1 MLNKDLLRY
10 RIKNRKIIPSFI
22 DVSST
27 ELISLASDLLRLYDI
42 KAKPAKSEIE
52 ENLNHILNSIRDL
65 KLSKGL
71 NKIILDNSEFIS
83 LTDENISQERAALFE
98 YSSKEIKN
106 KGSKLSYIEYKE
118 NIFSKFSFFPN
129 NSSIYIDLPENDILH
144 SIKSDITPITLLNRY
159 NCSLIQSILLHSQ
172 KISLKISNPK
182 PKEMRGFFRYLK
194 FFRLLASINK
204 KGKTKDYHIE
214 IDGPLNILEN
224 SKKYGLQLA
233 SFFPVIC
240 FLNDWK
246 LSAEINLKNGVYNL
260 SVSNEDKIKSH
271 YRRPSSYIP
280 EEFSLYEKLFN
291 KKSKDWKII
300 ESKYFINPGN
310 QQIIFPDFTFKNTK
324 TNRTAHLELFHRW
337 HYTQLINRLSSLKN
351 VDENPFFIGIDRSIY
366 KKKEIKML
374 IDSSPSITDKFFLF
388 SDFPGVNNTLEM
400 IGRF

>member
-10 RIKNRKIIPSFI
+10 RIKNRGIIPSFI
-22 DVSST
+22 DTSST
-27 ELISLASDLLRLYDI
+27 ELISLATELLRLYNP
-42 KAKPAKSEIE
+42 KLKPSKSEIE
-52 ENLNHILNSIRDL
+52 ENLNPILNSIRDL

-83 LTDENISQERAALFE
+83 TSDKNITQNRAALFE
-98 YSSKEIKN
+98 YSSKEIRDKKN
-106 KGSKLSYIEYKE
+106 ELSYSEYKN
-118 NIFSKFSFFPN
+118 NIISKFSFFLN

-159 NCSLIQSILLHSQ
+159 NCSLIQSLLLHSQ

-204 KGKTKDYHIE
+204 KNKTKDYRIE
-214 IDGPLNILEN
+214 IDGPLNVLEN

-240 FLNDWK
+240 FLNDWN

-260 SVSNEDKIKSH
+260 SVSNEDNIKSH
-271 YRRPSSYIP
+271 YRNPSSYIP
-280 EEFSLYEKLFN
+280 EEFTMYEKLFN
-291 KKSKDWKII
+291 KKSKDWKIVK
-300 ESKYFINPGN
+300 SNNFINPGS
-310 QQIIFPDFTFKNTK
+310 QQIIFPDFTFKNTE
-324 TNRTAHLELFHRW
+324 TGQTVHLELFHRW
-337 HYTQLINRLSSLKN
+337 HYTQLVDRLSCIKS
-351 VDENPFFIGIDRSIY
+351 VDNKSFFIGVDRSIY

-374 IDSSPSITDKFFLF
+374 IDNSPSITDKFFLF
-388 SDFPGVNNTLEM
+388 SDFSGVNNTLEM